1 MNATLYTVVA
11 IISAVCSA
19 GATIFIRQGLQHSNT
34 YTGYW
39 INLVVGVSGLWL
51 AAFFLTPDDVL
62 TLQAIPF
69 FILSGLIGTVGGRFT
84 RFVAIEKVGAS
95 VAASINNLHPFIST
109 GLAILLLG
117 ERVTL
122 PIVAGTCLI
131 VLGTIILSSS
141 GGRAGFRPRHL
152 IYPMIAASCFGVV
165 AIIRKLGLSQTGPVF
180 GAAVN
185 MTTALIVFTAFLAV
199 SGNAK
204 AMRCHGRSLWY
215 FIAAGVTENAGVCL
229 MMVALSL
236 GQVSVVA
243 PLAGTAPLFVL
254 PMAYVFLRGVES
266 LTWRIVGGAV
276 LIVCGGVLLTGLT
289 RSGH

>member
-1 MNATLYTVVA
+1 MNTTLYA
-11 IISAVCSA
+11 LLALSSAVCSA
-19 GATIFIRQGLQHSNT
+19 SATILIRQGLQHSNT
-34 YTGYW
+34 HTGYW

-51 AAFFLTPDDVL
+51 AAFLLTPDDVL

-69 FILSGLIGTVGGRFT
+69 FVLSGLIGTVGGRFT
-84 RFVAIEKVGAS
+84 RFIAIEKVGAS
-95 VAASINNLHPFIST
+95 VAASINNLNPFIST

-131 VLGTIILSSS
+131 VLGTIILSLS
-141 GGRAGFRPRHL
+141 GRQVGFRPRHL
-152 IYPMIAASCFGVV
+152 IYPITAASCFGGV
-165 AIIRKLGLSQTGPVF
+165 AIIRKLGLSQMGPIF

-199 SGNAK
+199 SGNAQ
-204 AMRCHGRSLWY
+204 AMRCQGRSLWY

-229 MMVALSL
+229 LMVALSL

-254 PMAYVFLRGVES
+254 PMIYLFLRGIES
-266 LTWRIVGGAV
+266 LTWRIVAGAV
-276 LIVCGGVLLTGLT
+276 LIVGGSVMLTGLT
-289 RSGH
+289 

>member
-1 MNATLYTVVA
+1 MNTTLYA
-11 IISAVCSA
+11 LLALSSAVCSA

-34 YTGYW
+34 HTGYW

-51 AAFFLTPDDVL
+51 AAFLLTPDDVL
-62 TLQAIPF
+62 TLQAMPF
-69 FILSGLIGTVGGRFT
+69 FVLSGLIGTVGGRFT
-84 RFVAIEKVGAS
+84 RFIAIEKVGAS
-95 VAASINNLHPFIST
+95 VAASINNLNPFIST

-131 VLGTIILSSS
+131 VLGTIILSLS
-141 GGRAGFRPRHL
+141 GRQVGFRPRHL
-152 IYPMIAASCFGVV
+152 IYPLTAASCFGGV
-165 AIIRKLGLSQTGPVF
+165 AIIRKLGLSQMGPIF

-199 SGNAK
+199 SGNAQ
-204 AMRCHGRSLWY
+204 AMRCQGRSLWY

-229 MMVALSL
+229 LMVALSL
-236 GQVSVVA
+236 GQVSVVT

-254 PMAYVFLRGVES
+254 PMTYLFLRGIES
-266 LTWRIVGGAV
+266 LTWRIVAGAV
-276 LIVCGGVLLTGLT
+276 LIVCGSVLLTGLT
-289 RSGH
+289 

>member
-1 MNATLYTVVA
+1 MTVTLYAVVA

-19 GATIFIRQGLQHSNT
+19 GATILIRQGLQHSNT

-39 INLVVGVSGLWL
+39 INLVVGVSGLWI

-62 TLQAIPF
+62 SLQAIPF
-69 FILSGLIGTVGGRFT
+69 CILSGLIGTVGGRFT

-95 VAASINNLHPFIST
+95 VAASINNLHPFISI

-117 ERVTL
+117 ERVTP
-122 PIVAGTCLI
+122 PIVAGTGLI
-131 VLGTIILSSS
+131 VLGTIILSLS
-141 GGRAGFRPRHL
+141 GGQVGFRPRHL
-152 IYPMIAASCFGVV
+152 IYPLMAASCFGVV
-165 AIIRKLGLSQTGPVF
+165 AIIRKLGLSQMGPLL

-185 MTTALIVFTAFLAV
+185 MTTALIVFTSFLAV
-199 SGNAK
+199 SGNVQ

-229 MMVALSL
+229 LMVALSL
-236 GQVSVVA
+236 GQVSVVS

-254 PMAYVFLRGVES
+254 PMTYLFLKGVES
-266 LTWRIVGGAV
+266 LTWRIVAGAV
-276 LIVCGGVLLTGLT
+276 LIVCGGVLLTGFT
-289 RSGH
+289 GFGH